1 MIHTWQKKSIFFFF
15 FLGDFIYVFISINQ
29 QKHISDFVLFS
40 FYSRK
45 KIAFFSLGFTHDINF
60 LIFNFWTFYLC
71 MYFYRLTEKQIWS
84 GDKLTTRKK
93 EKNLRFF
100 FFLYSWNKYYF
111 FFLLGF
117 THGKKIQIFYY
128 YYYVFHVIM
137 DLKID
142 HHKKWS
148 LATQCFSNKPHTIK
162 TIIKTKTSYARK
174 KLHQNKALRSTL
186 TDAYLA

>member
-1 MIHTWQKKSIFFFF
+1 MTKKIQFFFF
-15 FLGDFIYVFISINQ
+15 FFGDFIYVFISINQ

-45 KIAFFSLGFTHDINF
+45 KIAFFSLGFTRDMNF

-100 FFLYSWNKYYF
+100 FFFVLMKKILLF
-111 FFLLGF
+111 FFTWFHTWKKNPDFLL
-117 THGKKIQIFYY
+117 
-128 YYYVFHVIM
+128 
-137 DLKID
+137 L
-142 HHKKWS
+142 
-148 LATQCFSNKPHTIK
+148 LLCFSHYHGFEN
-162 TIIKTKTSYARK
+162 
-174 KLHQNKALRSTL
+174 
-186 TDAYLA
+186 